1 MAQESKETYIEKYS
15 PFAIEQMKEY
25 GIPASIT
32 LAQALLE
39 SSSGN
44 SLLAKQE
51 NNHFGI
57 KADLSWIQKGG
68 EYGVYQDDKK
78 DDKFR
83 RYKTAEDSF
92 RDHTKLLLSS
102 RYKNCFLL
110 DVDDY
115 KGWAKEIKK
124 AGYATDK
131 NYEEKLIKT
140 VKDNALDR
148 FDKEAI
154 KEAKKE
160 GKEIGYLKNL
170 GQAKSI
176 SPNKSEVSALSK
188 SSSYSMPLERK
199 ETLFV
204 TSPWGLRVD
213 PIKTNSSS
221 NHKGIDFR
229 ASFEPVLAT
238 EDFGKVTS
246 INNDSKSSGGKSIT
260 IDYKREDGS
269 RLKVT
274 YMHLS
279 RIDVKVGDEVK
290 AGQKIGI
297 SGNTGLRTTGPHLHF
312 QVAKEIDGKSR
323 IYDPAAYLAEIAQKG
338 GLKQQIEYNGENL
351 LSLYK
356 VAEDKKDE
364 EHLNPQEWMKKLLTS
379 SDSDLALSTSNDPL
393 MDILVSAFTSLMHL
407 AQRLDE
413 KPIKEQYER
422 VNSCSESHSIDL
434 KTIVPDF
441 EKISLEVK
449 EDGKSFLSIR
459 DNKENYSLPLNS
471 KDLNLLKRIVNDEEL
486 SKEEQEKK
494 VYSFVNEKIN
504 SLRLGALTSK
514 NFNDISMDLE
524 QSQNLRIR

>member
-1 MAQESKETYIEKYS
+1 MAKDSKETYIESYS
-15 PFAIEQMKEY
+15 KIAIEQMKEY

-57 KADLSWIQKGG
+57 KADSSWIAKGG

-83 RYKTAEDSF
+83 RYTSAEDSF
-92 RDHTKLLLSS
+92 RDHSKLLLTE

-110 DVDDY
+110 EADDY

-131 NYEEKLIKT
+131 NYEEKLLKII
-140 VKDNALDR
+140 KDNALDR

-154 KEAKKE
+154 KEAKEE

-170 GQAKSI
+170 RGAKI
-176 SPNKSEVSALSK
+176 LSPNKSEIPSLTK
-188 SSSYSMPLERK
+188 SSYSMPLERK

-204 TSPWGLRVD
+204 TSPWGLRAD
-213 PIKTNSSS
+213 PIKTGSSQ

-229 ASFEPVLAT
+229 ASFEPILAT
-238 EDFGKVTS
+238 EDFGKVS
-246 INNDSKSSGGKSIT
+246 RVNSDSNSSSGKSIT

-269 RLKVT
+269 SVKVT

-279 RIDVKVGDEVK
+279 RIDVKVGDKVK
-290 AGQKIGI
+290 AGQQIGV
-297 SGNTGLRTTGPHLHF
+297 SGNTGSRTTGPHLHF

-323 IYDPAAYLAEIAQKG
+323 IYDPTAYLSEIAQKG
-338 GLKQQIEYNGENL
+338 GLSQTVEYNGENL

-356 VAEDKKDE
+356 QEDNEKNNE
-364 EHLNPQEWMKKLLTS
+364 PLSPQEWMKKLLTS
-379 SDSDLALSTSNDPL
+379 EDSDLALSSSSDPI
-393 MDILVSAFTSLMHL
+393 MDILVTAFTSLMVL
-407 AQRLDE
+407 AQKLDE
-413 KPIKEQYER
+413 KPQEEQFEK
-422 VNSCSESHSIDL
+422 VNSIAETHSIDL
-434 KTIVPDF
+434 KSIVTGF
-441 EKISLEVK
+441 EKINLEAK
-449 EDGKSFLSIR
+449 EGKTFLSIR
-459 DNKENYSLPLNS
+459 DNGKDYSLQLNS
-471 KDLNLLKRIVNDEEL
+471 KDLNLLEKIVNDKEL
-486 SKEEQEKK
+486 SKDEQAGKI
-494 VYSFVNEKIN
+494 SLMVNEKIN
-504 SLRLGALTSK
+504 SLRLEALTSK
-514 NFNDISMDLE
+514 NFNDISMEQE
-524 QSQNLRIR
+524 QSQNLKIR